1 MFNSLSLYT
10 VFHLNLCYSSIEDE
24 QRAKVIKRC
33 YWPLLLLANDYN
45 VQIGIEASGFTLE
58 TIAAIDPTWISE
70 LCKLVKKGVC
80 GFIGSG
86 YAQIIGPL
94 VPAEVNAANL
104 RIGSEVYENLLGFHP
119 QIALVNE
126 QAYSAGLIQHYL
138 DAGYRAIIMEWDNP
152 ARCHPEWNPEWRYL
166 PQIACGQ
173 HGEEIPLIW
182 NNSIAFQ
189 KFQRYAH
196 GDMELD
202 EYLSYITGHIALT
215 PRAFPLYGNDI
226 EIFDFRPGRYYTE
239 AALRDEGEWRRIRLL
254 FEKLQSD
261 GRFKFVLP
269 EQVLELINEPEAGHK
284 LHLESSMQPIPVKKQ
299 DKYNIT
305 RWAVTGRDDL
315 GINTSCWQ
323 IYEALRDNCAATDND
338 WRELC
343 YLWSSDFRTHITESR
358 WHRYCERLDLFQ
370 KKMIL
375 PTHPMV
381 NERWWISTAGLP
393 NVKRS
398 GKYLSI
404 ETESARVRL
413 NCNRGLVI
421 DGLWLG
427 SLDGP
432 PLCGSLPHGHFDD
445 ITLGADWYTG
455 HIVLETYGQPKVT
468 DLSSVEPVIKIL
480 DESGDVLVEGAVST
494 RLGLVTK
501 SIQVCSREPTLKLG
515 YRFEFEAFQIGSF
528 RLGNITLNPDAFDR
542 STLMYR
548 TCNGG
553 KDPDTFPLAGTS
565 VEHGRAVSFLV
576 SATCGIG
583 ITCGWIEL
591 GDKQR
596 LLRVDV
602 DKTAAALIGLISYRE
617 VGDTYFCRLAL
628 SAGEMDE
635 TRRLDTAS
643 HKVFEF
649 RISLTL
655 A

>member
-1 MFNSLSLYT
+1 MVNRLFLYT

-58 TIAAIDPTWISE
+58 KIAALDPAWMSE
-70 LCKLVKKGVC
+70 LCKLNKKGVC
-80 GFIGSG
+80 EFIGSG

-104 RIGSEVYENLLGFHP
+104 RIGNEIYEKLLGFHP
-119 QIALVNE
+119 QIALINE

-152 ARCHPEWNPEWRYL
+152 DRCHPEWNPEWRYL

-173 HGEEIPLIW
+173 HGEEIAIIW

-202 EYLSYITGHIALT
+202 DYLDYLIRQTANKS
-215 PRAFPLYGNDI
+215 RSFPFYGNDV
-226 EIFDFRPGRYYTE
+226 EIFDFRPGRYHTE
-239 AALRDEGEWRRIRLL
+239 AALRDEGEWWRIRLL
-254 FEKLQSD
+254 FKKLQSD
-261 GRFKFVLP
+261 DRFKFILP
-269 EQVLELINEPEAGHK
+269 GQVLELINEPEAGHK

-315 GINTSCWQ
+315 GINTACRQ
-323 IYEALRDNCAATDND
+323 IYEALRYNCAATDND

-343 YLWSSDFRTHITESR
+343 YLWSSDFRTHITDSR
-358 WHRYCERLDLFQ
+358 WHRYCERLNQFQ

-375 PTHPMV
+375 PANPKT
-381 NERWWISTAGLP
+381 NERRWISTAGLP

-398 GKYLSI
+398 GKYLI
-404 ETESARVRL
+404 VETESVRVNL
-413 NCNRGLVI
+413 NLSRGLVI

-427 SLDGP
+427 AIEGP
-432 PLCGSLPHGHFDD
+432 PLCGSLPHGHYDD

-455 HIVLETYGQPKVT
+455 HTVLETYGQPKVT
-468 DLSSVEPVIKIL
+468 DLSPVEPMVKIHE
-480 DESGDVLVEGAVST
+480 ESGDVLIEGAVST
-494 RLGLVTK
+494 NLGLITK
-501 SIQVCSREPTLKLG
+501 SIEVCSREPTLKLG
-515 YRFEFEAFQIGSF
+515 YRLELEAVQIGSF

-542 STLMYR
+542 SSLIYR

-553 KDPDTFPLAGTS
+553 KEPENFPLAGTS
-565 VEHGRAVSFLV
+565 VEHGRTVSFLV
-576 SATCGIG
+576 SASCGIG

-591 GDKQR
+591 GDNQR
-596 LLRVDV
+596 VLRIDV

-635 TRRLDTAS
+635 TRRLETAKS
-643 HKVFEF
+643 KVIEC